1 MLRLV
6 HPGRLGLALL
16 SALWLG
22 GCGGAMRRPVEPR
35 REYPAGVTQMRWRT
49 VIHPHQATDV
59 QPEECATPVLVDGR
73 LILGSRAGKVVAV
86 DPNEGQILWS
96 VPVSGGIET
105 QALYHPE
112 RNQVYLGSDDGAV
125 YAVAPQ
131 DGAIR
136 WSYQGKGAVANHIE
150 KGPDAVYFASAANR
164 VVALD
169 AGNGQR
175 RWQYERERPEGFSI
189 HGHSGPRLAGDV
201 VYAGFDDGYLVALG
215 AKSGDMRWA
224 HSLAAASEQY
234 VDVDTTPVLISD
246 MVIAASYSGGVYALR
261 PKDGEVVWRMGVE
274 GVSALRLGTNRFY
287 IASPRDGLAAV
298 NLQGHIEWRQGFS
311 QAGELTAP
319 QEAGPYLVFSGS
331 RSGLYVIDRSNGQ
344 LLQIFDPGRGACAA
358 PLVDAER
365 RELYI
370 LLNSGT
376 LYAMSLI
383 W

>member
-1 MLRLV
+1 
-6 HPGRLGLALL
+6 
-16 SALWLG
+16 
-22 GCGGAMRRPVEPR
+22 MRRPVEAR

-49 VIHPHQATDV
+49 VIHPHEVTDV
-59 QPEECATPVLVDGR
+59 QPEECATPALVNGR

-86 DPNEGQILWS
+86 DREGGQILWS
-96 VPVSGGIET
+96 VPVSGGVET

-112 RNQVYLGSDDGAV
+112 QNQVYVGSDDGV
-125 YAVAPQ
+125 LYAVSPE
-131 DGAIR
+131 DGATR
-136 WSYQGKGAVANHIE
+136 WSYKGKGAVSNHIE
-150 KGPDAVYFASAANR
+150 KGPGSVFFTSAANR

-169 AGNGQR
+169 AGNGER

-189 HGHSGPRLAGDV
+189 HGHSGARLDGDV
-201 VYAGFDDGYLVALG
+201 VYVGFDDGFLVALG

-224 HSLAAASEQY
+224 HSLAAASDQY
-234 VDVDTTPVLISD
+234 VDVDTTPVLASD
-246 MVIAASYSGGVYALR
+246 MVIAASYSGGVYGLR

-311 QAGELTAP
+311 QAGDLTAP
-319 QEAGPYLVFSGS
+319 MEAGPYLVFSGG
-331 RSGLYVIDRSNGQ
+331 RSGVYVIDRTSGQ

-358 PLVDAER
+358 PLVDVER
-365 RELYI
+365 RELYV